1 VQLAISID
9 RLTLRARLGESVVNV
24 VPATPDQELTR
35 ALDAAMDRFATGD
48 DSAFADLYRLAA
60 PQVNRFLIRLSG
72 DAALAD
78 DLTQDTFLRAHA
90 ARGGYEVGASARPW
104 LLAIARNTFLD
115 STRRA
120 KVRRKSA
127 EATKAAQDADPPV
140 AAGETQG
147 DEALAARE
155 MLEIVNRVLEK
166 QSALV
171 REAFILVRFEGLSMS
186 EAAEV
191 LGTTEAA
198 VKVRAFR
205 ANEAVREALGPDALE
220 GRGRS

>member
-1 VQLAISID
+1 MQLALSID
-9 RLTLRARLGESVVNV
+9 RLTLRVRLGESVANV
-24 VPATPDQELTR
+24 VPASPEQELTR
-35 ALDAAMDRFATGD
+35 ALDAAMDRFARGD
-48 DSAFADLYRLAA
+48 DDAFAELYRLGSG
-60 PQVNRFLIRLSG
+60 QVHRFLMRMSG

-90 ARGGYEVGASARPW
+90 ARASFEVGAAARPW

-115 STRRA
+115 WTRRA

-127 EATKAAQDADPPV
+127 EATKAAQDADPPI

-155 MLEIVNRVLEK
+155 MLQIVERALAK

-205 ANEAVREALGPDALE
+205 ANEAIREALGPDAQAA
-220 GRGRS
+220 RGRS